1 MRSRAR
7 SSTSGSRRCRRPV
20 SGAGAPS
27 RSRSTARFASRPS
40 ALCAT
45 QSVVLRALML
55 GLTVALAALC
65 GSASSGTAA
74 TPSLDTARG
83 KALRSQGSAPMRTA
97 AIVLDVRTGT
107 PVYAFN
113 STASLLPASV
123 EKLAVS
129 YTALRVLGP
138 RFRFRTELVGV
149 GGRTGRV
156 WHGSLGLV
164 GYGDPT
170 LTPADLNRIA
180 RRFADTGDRKST

>member
-1 MRSRAR
+1 M
-7 SSTSGSRRCRRPV
+7 
-20 SGAGAPS
+20 
-27 RSRSTARFASRPS
+27 
-40 ALCAT
+40 
-45 QSVVLRALML
+45 RALTL
-55 GLTVALAALC
+55 VLTVALAALG
-65 GSASSGTAA
+65 GSAASGTAA
-74 TPSLDTARG
+74 APSLNTALG
-83 KALRSQGSAPMRTA
+83 NALRSQGIAPTRTA

-113 STASLLPASV
+113 STASLLPASL

-149 GGRTGRV
+149 GARTGRV
-156 WHGSLGLV
+156 WHGTLGLV

-180 RRFADTGDRKST
+180 RRFADTGVPGTVLEDNDIAGEVSTVRATNIHQHAVMPCHRNDLHIRDNR